1 MKYLLL
7 LTILFSGCDFNNEIE
22 VSVKDATTE
31 KIDSVNVY
39 IAAAAYSFKE
49 IAPGETKKITQIKK
63 NIKGGADG
71 FYFLNVYNHNLQ
83 VRPFV
88 FGYYTNGSAVEDTI
102 HLTISDSIIESRSGY
117 RQ

>member
-49 IAPGETKKITQIKK
+49 IAPGETKK
-63 NIKGGADG
+63 
-71 FYFLNVYNHNLQ
+71 
-83 VRPFV
+83 
-88 FGYYTNGSAVEDTI
+88 
-102 HLTISDSIIESRSGY
+102 
-117 RQ
+117 